1 MESGAGRGGKIAKSR
16 PVEKEGR
23 ADIGIERWQ
32 DWAFF
37 CNDRI
42 WLGLGEGARES
53 GGHFRKKF
61 EQCDEFGMEAR
72 KEERRREKKIKMND
86 RSGKE

>member
-1 MESGAGRGGKIAKSR
+1 MESGAGGEIAKSR

-37 CNDRI
+37 
-42 WLGLGEGARES
+42 L
-53 GGHFRKKF
+53 
-61 EQCDEFGMEAR
+61 
-72 KEERRREKKIKMND
+72 
-86 RSGKE
+86 

>member
-1 MESGAGRGGKIAKSR
+1 MASGILLSYIFFCHPENNGTRLRSRAVQGGKIAKSR

-42 WLGLGEGARES
+42 
-53 GGHFRKKF
+53 
-61 EQCDEFGMEAR
+61 
-72 KEERRREKKIKMND
+72 
-86 RSGKE
+86 

>member
-42 WLGLGEGARES
+42 
-53 GGHFRKKF
+53 
-61 EQCDEFGMEAR
+61 
-72 KEERRREKKIKMND
+72 
-86 RSGKE
+86 